1 MQINKTPFACRGALH
16 PGTFYPWNKAEGK
29 FHPRN
34 IQLGELYGSVPPV
47 EAFIRGSTTFH
58 PARFNSRGTFH
69 PFNRGAFHVGTFHQA
84 RFHQGNIPPETLHL
98 FFFFFTEGEHS
109 MVEYSTWEHSV
120 RGTFHRGTFHC
131 EHSTFFTEAHSMQ
144 EHSIGEPQHRETFQP
159 GIFNLGHGK
168 PVDIPRGTLHPF
180 ARGTFHRGI
189 FNSGEKHLG
198 NMPSG
203 TLHPFHMEIFHIPL
217 NKTKQKHHQR
227 QKQQQTNNY
236 VLVIYTNLLSK

>member
-47 EAFIRGSTTFH
+47 EPFIRDSTTFH

-84 RFHQGNIPPETLHL
+84 RFHQGIIPPETLHL

-109 MVEYSTWEHSV
+109 MVEYSTWEHS
-120 RGTFHRGTFHC
+120 
-131 EHSTFFTEAHSMQ
+131 
-144 EHSIGEPQHRETFQP
+144 IGEWNRETFQP

-189 FNSGEKHLG
+189 FNSGKKHLG

-217 NKTKQKHHQR
+217 NKTKQKHHQQ
-227 QKQQQTNNY
+227 QKQQTNNY

>member
-1 MQINKTPFACRGALH
+1 
-16 PGTFYPWNKAEGK
+16 
-29 FHPRN
+29 
-34 IQLGELYGSVPPV
+34 
-47 EAFIRGSTTFH
+47 
-58 PARFNSRGTFH
+58 
-69 PFNRGAFHVGTFHQA
+69 
-84 RFHQGNIPPETLHL
+84 
-98 FFFFFTEGEHS
+98 

-144 EHSIGEPQHRETFQP
+144 EHSIVEYSTWEHSIGEWNRETFQP
-159 GIFNLGHGK
+159 GIFNLGLRK

-189 FNSGEKHLG
+189 FNSGKKHLG

-217 NKTKQKHHQR
+217 NKTKQNKNT
-227 QKQQQTNNY
+227 TNNKNNNKQTTMY
-236 VLVIYTNLLSK
+236 